1 MKEELDLEILAS
13 QLAYAQDAVKELQE
27 KLEQAK
33 KEQEPW
39 EPKSGQFIVRV
50 DGGTARSEYGHFVES
65 APFGMVFQTL
75 ASAQHTKPFF
85 RFYHRLCQ
93 LAIELNPSGNVG
105 GNWYVFWE
113 TLERPTAYWEFNG
126 DAARA
131 GCWYLFETKEAAQ
144 KACDIMNRDK
154 WRLPK

>member
-1 MKEELDLEILAS
+1 MSKTDKELDLEILAS

-39 EPKSGQFIVRV
+39 EPKPGQFIMRV
-50 DGGTARSEYGHFVES
+50 DGDISTSDYGHFVDS
-65 APFGMVFQTL
+65 VPFGMVFQTRE
-75 ASAQHTKPFF
+75 SARHTEPFF

-93 LAIELNPSGNVG
+93 LAIELNPSGKVG
-105 GNWYVFWE
+105 GRFGVYYHEDDKVWMTHFYNNP
-113 TLERPTAYWEFNG
+113 TLESV
-126 DAARA
+126 
-131 GCWYLFETKEAAQ
+131 FETREAVK
-144 KACDIMNRDK
+144 KAAYILNHDG

>member
-33 KEQEPW
+33 KQKYW
-39 EPKSGQFIVRV
+39 EPKSGPYWINPHGQVQCSSS
-50 DGGTARSEYGHFVES
+50 SETCRAFGVEFETRES
-65 APFGMVFQTL
+65 AH
-75 ASAQHTKPFF
+75 HTEPFF

-93 LAIELNPSGNVG
+93 LAIELNPSGKVG
-105 GNWYVFWE
+105 GRFGVYYHEDDKVWMTHFYNNP
-113 TLERPTAYWEFNG
+113 TLESV
-126 DAARA
+126 
-131 GCWYLFETKEAAQ
+131 FETREAVK
-144 KACDIMNRDK
+144 KAAYILNHDL